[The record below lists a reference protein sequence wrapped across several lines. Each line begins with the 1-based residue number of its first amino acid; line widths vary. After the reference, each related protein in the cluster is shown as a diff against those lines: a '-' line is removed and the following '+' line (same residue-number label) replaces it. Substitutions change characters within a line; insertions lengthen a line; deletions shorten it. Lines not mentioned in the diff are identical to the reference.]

1 MSEYYYIEY
10 GALQANG
17 KRLIECE
24 TSALEAKKI
33 TEDFAR
39 EIADALNGRE
49 ALKQEKAE
57 IEANALAVGGI
68 VEASRHKPSGN
79 AGAMRE
85 ALERL
90 RTEIERFYNNK
101 WIPYDAWQGCD
112 DVISH
117 ALSASARNCDR
128 FTSIEEARTAYCSE
142 CGRMIS
148 IWDGNE
154 SWLFEEWLF
163 ATAAERKGECNGK

>member
-79 AGAMRE
+79 AAAMRE
-85 ALERL
+85 ALENSNGLLEELAVIGEWGESAR
-90 RTEIERFYNNK
+90 EQIAENN
-101 WIPYDAWQGCD
+101 A
-112 DVISH
+112 